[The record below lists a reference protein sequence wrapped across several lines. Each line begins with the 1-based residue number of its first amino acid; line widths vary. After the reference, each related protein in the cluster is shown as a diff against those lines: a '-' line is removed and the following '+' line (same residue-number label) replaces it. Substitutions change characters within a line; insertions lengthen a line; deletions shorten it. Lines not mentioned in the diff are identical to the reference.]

1 LLRGDNLGKLKVL
14 VIDDEWNMR
23 NLLRIYL
30 TKEGF
35 EVSDTQN
42 GTEGLALIK
51 DSDFDVILLDI
62 MMPDIDGYQVCKKIR
77 EMNQTPIIMLTAR
90 FDTKDKVLGLGMG
103 ADDYLVK
110 PFEADELIARIY
122 ALVRRSRNAL
132 EDVIQESKYL
142 LTELEVYPDR
152 RQVIIQE
159 QAVDFT
165 QKEFDIIVLLV
176 KNKHRAFSRDQII
189 EIIWGIDYLG
199 DSRVVD
205 SHIKNVREKVQRAGL
220 SYNPIQTVW
229 GVGYKWV
236 VPMLSEH

>member
-1 LLRGDNLGKLKVL
+1 LDRLKVL

-35 EVSDTQN
+35 EVSDTPN

-51 DSDFDVILLDI
+51 DCDFDVILLDI
-62 MMPDIDGYQVCKKIR
+62 MMPDIDGWQVCKKIR
-77 EMNQTPIIMLTAR
+77 KMNQTPIIMLTAR

-110 PFEADELIARIY
+110 PFEAEELIARIY
-122 ALVRRSRNAL
+122 SLVRRSRNTQ

-142 LTELEVYPDR
+142 LTEIEIYPDR

-165 QKEFDIIVLLV
+165 QKEFDIMVLLV
-176 KNKHRAFSRDQII
+176 KNKHRTYSRDQII
-189 EIIWGIDYLG
+189 ETLWGIDYTG

-205 SHIKNVREKVQRAGL
+205 SHIKNVREKTQKAGL

-229 GVGYKWV
+229 GVGYKWE
-236 VPMLSEH
+236 VPTIEKN